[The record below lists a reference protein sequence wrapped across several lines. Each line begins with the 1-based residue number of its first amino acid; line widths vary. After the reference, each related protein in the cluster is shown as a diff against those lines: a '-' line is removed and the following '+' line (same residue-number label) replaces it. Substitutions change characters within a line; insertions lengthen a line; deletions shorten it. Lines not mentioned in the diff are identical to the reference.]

1 MGSGCYDWG
10 NRVHFVVK
18 HLYDIDNNGYLDS
31 HDFECL
37 ALRQTVVEGKGEFA
51 RDRHERN
58 LDIMLGL
65 WNEIADLADFNKDGH
80 VTVEEFKQAVQ
91 NLCVGKTFE
100 QFPQPLKHA
109 INCKY
114 ATADANGDGLLSLDE
129 FRLECISRQAIRD
142 LDEIDDCYQRLLT
155 DEDRKRGGITL
166 SRYQELFAE
175 FLGCPDVSGQGIF
188 LFGPLPDYA

>member
-1 MGSGCYDWG
+1 
-10 NRVHFVVK
+10 
-18 HLYDIDNNGYLDS
+18 
-31 HDFECL
+31 
-37 ALRQTVVEGKGEFA
+37 
-51 RDRHERN
+51 
-58 LDIMLGL
+58 
-65 WNEIADLADFNKDGH
+65 
-80 VTVEEFKQAVQ
+80 
-91 NLCVGKTFE
+91 
-100 QFPQPLKHA
+100 
-109 INCKY
+109 
-114 ATADANGDGLLSLDE
+114 DGLLSLDE